1 MKTIMAIVIGLLL
14 VSTTAAD
21 AQRRQRITVY
31 PTERDRLL
39 YSHPYAVELAL
50 SKMLCGFHLF
60 SLGPN
65 PPRGSVGSCANWFNY
80 RQHKAV

>member
-1 MKTIMAIVIGLLL
+1 MIKISIGIVIGLLI
-14 VSTTAAD
+14 STTAAD
-21 AQRRQRITVY
+21 AQRRQRVTVY
-31 PTERDRLL
+31 PTERERLI

-65 PPRGSVGSCANWFNY
+65 PRPGSVGSCANWFHY
-80 RQHKAV
+80 PQHKPV

>member
-1 MKTIMAIVIGLLL
+1 MKTLLTLALLL
-14 VSTTAAD
+14 IFTSVAD

-65 PPRGSVGSCANWFNY
+65 PPRGSVGSCANWFHY
-80 RQHKAV
+80 PQHKPV